1 MDLAGLIE
9 MLSNLRGVSGYEGD
23 VAAHV
28 SELFQTYCDAVH
40 TDALGSVI
48 AVKRSRRPDAGKV
61 MIEAHMDEI
70 GMMVTD
76 IDEHG
81 FLFFTNIGGIDARI
95 LLANEVVVHGVRDI
109 PGIIG
114 AKPPHILSAEER
126 KETVPLDKLY
136 IDTGYPKTEV
146 EKLVRIGDT
155 VTFQNKTLRLKNDGI
170 STKTQDDRTSV
181 AILAEILKELRNTDL
196 PFDLYT
202 VAAVQEEVGLRG
214 SGCAA
219 YQIDPDFAIAI
230 DVCHASTP
238 DASKNTF
245 PAGGGTVIS
254 RGPNIHPG
262 LFSAITQA
270 LDEHHIAYA
279 VDVDGGDTGTDAWA
293 IQVARSGI
301 PTALFSLPLKYMHT
315 PVETVALS
323 DVKATAHGI
332 AVFLNSLERTGDAL
346 CL

>member
-1 MDLAGLIE
+1 MDLAE
-9 MLSNLRGVSGYEGD
+9 QVEVLSNLHGASGYESG
-23 VAAHV
+23 VAVRVA
-28 SELFQTYCDAVH
+28 EMLQPYCDAVR

-70 GMMVTD
+70 GMMVTN
-76 IDEHG
+76 IDENG
-81 FLFFTNIGGIDARI
+81 FIYFTNIGGIDARI
-95 LLANEVVVHGVRDI
+95 LLANEVVVHGVHDI
-109 PGIIG
+109 PGVVG

-126 KETVPLDKLY
+126 LKTVPMAQLY
-136 IDTGYPKTEV
+136 IDTGYNRADV
-146 EKLVRIGDT
+146 EKLVRVGDT
-155 VTFQNKTLRLKNDGI
+155 ITFQNKTLRLQNGFL
-170 STKTQDDRTSV
+170 STKSQDDRTSV
-181 AILAEILKELRNTDL
+181 AVLMEIMQELRHTDL
-196 PFDLYT
+196 PFDLYA

-262 LFSAITQA
+262 LFYAITKA
-270 LDEHHIAYA
+270 LDEHHISYA

-301 PTALFSLPLKYMHT
+301 PTALFSLPLRYMHT
-315 PVETVALS
+315 PVETVSLS
-323 DVKATAHGI
+323 DVKTTAHGI
-332 AVFLNSLERTGDAL
+332 AVFLNTLERTGDAV

>member
-1 MDLAGLIE
+1 MDLAKHIE
-9 MLSNLRGVSGYEGD
+9 VLSNLHGVSGNESN
-23 VAAHV
+23 VAAHAA
-28 SELFQTYCDAVH
+28 ELFQPYCDTVH

-48 AVKRSRRPDAGKV
+48 AVKRSRKPNVGKV
-61 MIEAHMDEI
+61 MVEAHMDEI

-81 FLFFTNIGGIDARI
+81 FLFFTNIGGIDDRI

-109 PGIIG
+109 FGVVG

-126 KETVPLDKLY
+126 KKTVPKEKLY
-136 IDTGYPKTEV
+136 IDTGYSKAEV
-146 EKLVRIGDT
+146 EKLIRIGDT
-155 VTFQNKTLRLKNDGI
+155 VTFQNKTLRLKNDFI
-170 STKTQDDRTSV
+170 STKSQDDRTSV
-181 AILAEILKELRNTDL
+181 AILAEILCELRNTDL
-196 PFDLYT
+196 PFDLYMI
-202 VAAVQEEVGLRG
+202 AAVQEEVGLRG

-262 LFSAITQA
+262 LFCAITKA
-270 LDEHHIAYA
+270 LDEHHISYA

-301 PTALFSLPLKYMHT
+301 PTALFSLPLRYMHT
-315 PVETVALS
+315 PVETVSLS
-323 DVKATAHGI
+323 DVKTTAHGI
-332 AVFLNSLERTGDAL
+332 AVFLNTLERTGDAV

>member
-1 MDLAGLIE
+1 MDLAKQIE
-9 MLSNLRGVSGYEGD
+9 LLSNLRGVSGHETD
-23 VAAHV
+23 VAAQV
-28 SELFQTYCDAVH
+28 SELFAPYCDAVH

-70 GMMVTD
+70 GMMVTG
-76 IDEHG
+76 IDDNG
-81 FLFFTNIGGIDARI
+81 FLSFTNIGGIDARI
-95 LLANEVVVHGVRDI
+95 LPANEVVVHGTQDLFGV
-109 PGIIG
+109 IG

-126 KETVPLDKLY
+126 TKTLPMDQLY
-136 IDTGYPKTEV
+136 IDTGYAKAEV
-146 EKLVRIGDT
+146 EQMVRVGDT
-155 VTFQNKTLRLKNDGI
+155 ATFQNRTLRLKNDFI
-170 STKTQDDRTSV
+170 STKSQDDRTSV
-181 AILAEILKELRNTDL
+181 AILTEILYQLRNTDL
-196 PFDLYT
+196 PFDLYA

-262 LFSAITQA
+262 LFSAICKV
-270 LDEHHIAYA
+270 LDEHNIAYA

-293 IQVARSGI
+293 IQVARCGI
-301 PTALFSLPLKYMHT
+301 PTALFSLPLRYMHT
-315 PVETVALS
+315 PVETVSLS
-323 DVKATAHGI
+323 DVMTTAHGI
-332 AVFLNSLERTGDAL
+332 AVFLNTLERTGDAV

>member
-1 MDLAGLIE
+1 MDLAERIE
-9 MLSNLRGVSGYEGD
+9 KLSNLRGVSGYEGRINTQ
-23 VAAHV
+23 VAQM
-28 SELFQTYCDAVH
+28 FQPYCDVVQ

-70 GMMVTD
+70 GMMVTN

-95 LLANEVVVHGVRDI
+95 LLANEVVVHGVQDV

-126 KETVPLDKLY
+126 AKTVPMEKLY
-136 IDTGYPKTEV
+136 IDTGYNREDV
-146 EKLVRIGDT
+146 EKLIRVGDT
-155 VTFQNKTLRLKNDGI
+155 VTFQNKTLQLKNNFI
-170 STKTQDDRTSV
+170 CTKSQDDRTSV
-181 AILAEILKELRNTDL
+181 AVLIEILQELCHTDL
-196 PFDLYT
+196 PFDLYA

-245 PAGGGTVIS
+245 PAGGGTVVS

-262 LFSAITQA
+262 LFRVITKT
-270 LDEHHIAYA
+270 LDEYHISYA

-301 PTALFSLPLKYMHT
+301 PTALFSLPLRYMHT

-332 AVFLNSLERTGDAL
+332 AVFLNALERAGDAV